1 MPSADRSSESGRVRR
16 LLGRALIVTGAVAAG
31 TGAVWALGADRPA
44 HASSQES
51 AQEQSAQEPRAS
63 LEPGLAQEQ
72 LLPDI
77 PRDAGGLLD
86 LSADSGTQDAP
97 QRASA
102 RSHADPPKQRP
113 QHDGPERS
121 PLRDLDPAALLQ
133 IHGHPEKD
141 VHRNVNHD
149 DTRDESAHQPAVQ
162 KTPRSAEHVW
172 STSDGQSRAGAP
184 PTSTQPTSTQSTS
197 TRPTSPP
204 PRAADVDS
212 AEAQDADVLGPVQET
227 VRGQVLA
234 PVTAPV
240 NHALDDVTHAVRP
253 VLRPVAQVGEHPE
266 QLPATVDQGLT
277 ELGRPLLT
285 PASALPVPAPHALAP
300 AAQPVPRTAAT
311 PAPSAPVAEHPTAP
325 ARNDRTAAHSGT
337 APAAHPRAEHHDH
350 QHKAGD
356 HHFDAAVP
364 GAPAPTPG
372 PALGGHLPGDLGLDW
387 CPAVPH
393 PHLPSLGVL
402 GHPRDDAASGTCG
415 SQPGTTPD

>member
-31 TGAVWALGADRPA
+31 TGAVWAIGADRPA

-51 AQEQSAQEPRAS
+51 TQDQPT
-63 LEPGLAQEQ
+63 QEQ
-72 LLPDI
+72 LLPDV
-77 PRDAGGLLD
+77 PRDVGGLLD
-86 LSADSGTQDAP
+86 PAAGSGTQDAA

-102 RSHADPPKQRP
+102 RSQGAPPQQDP
-113 QHDGPERS
+113 QHDGPESS

-149 DTRDESAHQPAVQ
+149 DVRDESARQPAVQ
-162 KTPRSAEHVW
+162 KTPRSADRGR
-172 STSDGQSRAGAP
+172 STSDGQSRTGA
-184 PTSTQPTSTQSTS
+184 QSTAGQS
-197 TRPTSPP
+197 TARSTDPR
-204 PRAADVDS
+204 PRAAGVES
-212 AEAQDADVLGPVQET
+212 AEARDADVLGPVQET

-240 NHALDDVTHAVRP
+240 NHALDDVTHVVRP
-253 VLRPVAQVGEHPE
+253 VLQPVAQVGERPE
-266 QLPATVDQGLT
+266 QLPASLGQGLT

-285 PASALPVPAPHALAP
+285 DGPAPPAPAP
-300 AAQPVPRTAAT
+300 AAQPVARAAT
-311 PAPSAPVAEHPTAP
+311 PAPSTAVAEHPTAHP
-325 ARNDRTAAHSGT
+325 RVGRTAAHSGK
-337 APAAHPRAEHHDH
+337 APAAQPLPKHHDDH
-350 QHKAGD
+350 HKADD

-387 CPAVPH
+387 CSAVPH
-393 PHLPSLGVL
+393 PRLHSLGVL

>member
-44 HASSQES
+44 HASSQQS
-51 AQEQSAQEPRAS
+51 AQEQSAQE
-63 LEPGLAQEQ
+63 LQEQQGLAQEQ

-86 LSADSGTQDAP
+86 LSAGSGTQDAP

-113 QHDGPERS
+113 QRDGPERS

-162 KTPRSAEHVW
+162 KEPRSAERGR
-172 STSDGQSRAGAP
+172 STSDGQSR
-184 PTSTQPTSTQSTS
+184 TSAQPTSP
-197 TRPTSPP
+197 R
-204 PRAADVDS
+204 PRAAGVDS
-212 AEAQDADVLGPVQET
+212 AEAQDADELGPVQET

-253 VLRPVAQVGEHPE
+253 VLRPVAQAGEHPE

-277 ELGRPLLT
+277 ELGRPLLAS
-285 PASALPVPAPHALAP
+285 ASALPVPPPHAPAP

-393 PHLPSLGVL
+393 PHLPSFGVL